1 MFLPTL
7 GNQDRFWHVF
17 RRRWVSDHDCED
29 IMRASQDQ
37 LIRPRGRRRALAAG
51 LLAVALAFTSA
62 CTDGDGGK
70 PSSWQGGAE
79 TPAPKASATI
89 SEPAADAKD
98 VPASTGITFAA
109 KDAQETTVELKDA
122 AGKAVEGKLAADG
135 KSWLPSGALE
145 YGTSYTATVTAT
157 GDDGR
162 PATATSTFTTMA
174 KPDKQIRVS
183 SFLGDNQQVGVGMPL
198 IVKFSRDIPEDY
210 RDDVQRRMTVTSTP
224 AQEGIWHW
232 VSPTEIRYRPKEFW
246 QANSKVSYR
255 VQAGGLPMGDGYYGR
270 ADLSVDIKIGPKLIM
285 TVDNKTKRM
294 TVTRDGKVIKT
305 IPVSLG
311 KKSTPSSSGTMV
323 VIEKLRKTV
332 FDTFEELGPEDGY
345 RTKIDFAQRLTWGGE
360 FIHAAP
366 WSEGQQGSVNVS
378 HGCVNVSMANGD
390 WLFKNTEVGD
400 PITVKGTERKLQN
413 GNGWTD
419 WNMSWDEYVKGSAL
433 PYDPDAPA
441 AGADDAATPTPTPTA

>member
-1 MFLPTL
+1 
-7 GNQDRFWHVF
+7 
-17 RRRWVSDHDCED
+17 
-29 IMRASQDQ
+29 MRASQHQ
-37 LIRPRGRRRALAAG
+37 LIRPRGRRRVLAAG

-62 CTDGDGGK
+62 CTDSDGGK

-79 TPAPKASATI
+79 SPAPKASATI
-89 SEPAADAKD
+89 AEPAADAKD
-98 VPASTGITFAA
+98 VPASTGITFST
-109 KDAQETTVELKDA
+109 KDAQETAFALKDA

-135 KSWLPSGALE
+135 KTWQPSGALE

-198 IVKFSRDIPEDY
+198 IVKFDRAIPEDY

-232 VSPTEIRYRPKEFW
+232 VSPTEIRYRPKQFW
-246 QANSKVSYR
+246 KANSKVSYR

-270 ADLSVDIKIGPKLIM
+270 ADLSVDIKIGPSLIM

-294 TVTRDGKVIKT
+294 TVTRNGKVIKT

-390 WLFKNTEVGD
+390 WLFKNTQVGD
-400 PITVKGTERKLQN
+400 PITVKGTETKLKN

-441 AGADDAATPTPTPTA
+441 TPNDAATPTPTPTA

>member
-1 MFLPTL
+1 
-7 GNQDRFWHVF
+7 
-17 RRRWVSDHDCED
+17 
-29 IMRASQDQ
+29 MRASQDQ
-37 LIRPRGRRRALAAG
+37 LIRPGGRRRVFAAG

-62 CTDGDGGK
+62 CTDGSGDK
-70 PSSWQGGAE
+70 PSSWQGGGE
-79 TPAPKASATI
+79 NPAPKAAATI
-89 SEPAADAKD
+89 SEPATDAKD
-98 VPASTGITFAA
+98 VPASTGITFST
-109 KDAQETTVELKDA
+109 KDAVETAVELKDA
-122 AGKAVEGKLAADG
+122 AGKAVEGTLAADG
-135 KSWLPSGALE
+135 KTWLPAGALA

-174 KPDKQIRVS
+174 KPSNQVRVS
-183 SFLGDNQQVGVGMPL
+183 SFLGDNQVVGVGMPL
-198 IVKFSRDIPEDY
+198 IVKFSRGIPEDY

-246 QANSKVSYR
+246 KADSKVSYR
-255 VQAGGLPMGDGYYGR
+255 VQAGGLPLGDNWYGR
-270 ADLSVDIKIGPKLIM
+270 ADLSVDIKIGASVVM

-294 TVTRDGKVIKT
+294 TVTRNGSVIKT

-311 KKSTPSSSGTMV
+311 KKATPSSSGTMV

-332 FDTFEELGPEDGY
+332 FDTMEELGPEEGY

-366 WSEGQQGSVNVS
+366 WSEGQQGRVNVS

-390 WLFKNTEVGD
+390 WLFKNTQIGD

-433 PYDPDAPA
+433 PYEPPADPDTSATP
-441 AGADDAATPTPTPTA
+441 GATDGSAPTPTPTA

>member
-1 MFLPTL
+1 
-7 GNQDRFWHVF
+7 
-17 RRRWVSDHDCED
+17 
-29 IMRASQDQ
+29 MRASQDQ
-37 LIRPRGRRRALAAG
+37 LIRRRGRRRVFAAG
-51 LLAVALAFTSA
+51 FLAVALAFTAA

-70 PSSWQGGAE
+70 PSSWHGGSE
-79 TPAPKASATI
+79 SPAPKAAATI

-98 VPASTGITFAA
+98 VPASTGITFTT
-109 KDAQETTVELKDA
+109 KDAVKTAVELKDA
-122 AGKAVEGKLAADG
+122 AGKAVEGALAADG
-135 KSWLPSGALE
+135 KTWLPTGTLE

-157 GDDGR
+157 GDDDR

-174 KPDKQIRVS
+174 KPDNQVRVS
-183 SFLGDNQQVGVGMPL
+183 SFLGDNQVVGVGMPL

-232 VSPTEIRYRPKEFW
+232 VSPTEIRYRPKVFW
-246 QANSKVSYR
+246 KTGSKVSYR
-255 VQAGGLPMGDGYYGR
+255 VRAGGLPMGEGWYGS
-270 ADLSVDIKIGPKLIM
+270 ADLSVDIKIGPSVIM

-294 TVTRDGKVIKT
+294 TVTRNGAVIKT

-332 FDTFEELGPEDGY
+332 FDTFEELGPEEGY

-378 HGCVNVSMANGD
+378 HGCVNVSMANGN
-390 WLFKNTEVGD
+390 WLFNNTQVGD
-400 PITVKGTERKLQN
+400 PITVKGTETKLKN

-433 PYDPDAPA
+433 PYEPPADPDTAPTPDG
-441 AGADDAATPTPTPTA
+441 AGTPSPTPTA